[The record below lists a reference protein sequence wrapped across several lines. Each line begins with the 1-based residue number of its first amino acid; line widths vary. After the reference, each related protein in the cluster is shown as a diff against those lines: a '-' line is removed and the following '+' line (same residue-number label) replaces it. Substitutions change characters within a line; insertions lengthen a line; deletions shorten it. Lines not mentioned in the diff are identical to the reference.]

1 MKDGAKIVWDDV
13 NKPKGLLLE
22 VNKRINERK
31 HRDGF
36 LVDEKRYEELKK
48 LLKEKLPKIEK

>member
-1 MKDGAKIVWDDV
+1 MKDDAKIVWDDV
-13 NKPKGLLLE
+13 NKPKELLLE
-22 VNKRINERK
+22 VNKRIKERK

-36 LVDEKRYEELKK
+36 LVDEERYEELKK